1 MKEAWSILLDLD
13 PEFCEFKDGRKCWFD
28 VVPMEVGLPMCTL
41 HPGQPIL
48 RSNRMRVQRP
58 WGHEEVFRDERLDIC
73 KGCRVRIV
81 GEKP

>member
-1 MKEAWSILLDLD
+1 
-13 PEFCEFKDGRKCWFD
+13 
-28 VVPMEVGLPMCTL
+28 MEVGLPMCTL